1 MRPMRHTIVAA
12 LVGLLTFAASACGER
27 TAEHSATDL
36 LGTWW
41 IQEMTVAGD
50 PFEFPNETPMGRP
63 EIDAPGTLE
72 FLEDGRVVGAE
83 PCNGL
88 RGRYS
93 FDGRA
98 LTLSDFRYQ
107 AVLCTPE
114 QVMEADALIFGVMTD
129 GVVDVAFDDGDL
141 LHLKRGNVELTLR
154 RAPQNG

>member
-1 MRPMRHTIVAA
+1 MRPMRHTMVAV
-12 LVGLLTFAASACGER
+12 LVGLLTFAASACGQR
-27 TAEHSATDL
+27 TVEHSAADL

-50 PFEFPNETPMGRP
+50 PFDFPNEAPMGFP

-72 FLEDGRVVGAE
+72 FLENGRVVGAE

-93 FDGRA
+93 FDGRF
-98 LTLSDFRYQ
+98 LTPSGFRYQ

-129 GVVDVAFDDGDL
+129 GVVDVAFDGDDL
-141 LHLKRGNVELTLR
+141 LRLNRGDVELTLR
-154 RAPQNG
+154 RAPQNS